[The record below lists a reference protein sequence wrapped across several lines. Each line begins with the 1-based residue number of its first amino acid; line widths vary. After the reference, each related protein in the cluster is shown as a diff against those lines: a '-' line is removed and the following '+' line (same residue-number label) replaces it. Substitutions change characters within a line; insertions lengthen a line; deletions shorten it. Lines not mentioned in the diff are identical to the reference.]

1 VRSRELLQY
10 YRRLRHQT
18 LTVVDVE
25 TTGSCVPGQRVIEI
39 SLLKA
44 SLEQGILDHRAWLL
58 DPGIPIPP
66 SIVRL
71 TGITPEMVAQGSD
84 PAVIWPEIQADLE
97 SGTLTAHNLAFD
109 YGFLQ
114 MEYGRLGI
122 PFVRPKP
129 DQFCTLQLA
138 RLLLPDLP
146 SRSLPALVEH
156 FQLQLGGP
164 LVAGGKYSHRAAAD
178 ALACWLLAERL
189 LQQVYCEPEEQILA
203 RFGRQWIPVSEAA
216 QILGCSTREARA
228 QMETAGLMARASRS
242 GAYLYRRDE
251 VEALAERSVAAE
263 AAD

>member
-1 VRSRELLQY
+1 
-10 YRRLRHQT
+10 
-18 LTVVDVE
+18 
-25 TTGSCVPGQRVIEI
+25 
-39 SLLKA
+39 
-44 SLEQGILDHRAWLL
+44 
-58 DPGIPIPP
+58 
-66 SIVRL
+66 
-71 TGITPEMVAQGSD
+71 
-84 PAVIWPEIQADLE
+84 
-97 SGTLTAHNLAFD
+97 
-109 YGFLQ
+109 
-114 MEYGRLGI
+114 
-122 PFVRPKP
+122 
-129 DQFCTLQLA
+129 
-138 RLLLPDLP
+138 LPDLP